1 MAGGQPLNGLNR
13 VEANGVDAL
22 EKSKWIA
29 MLQNKV
35 GRLGRAG
42 LLITLLI
49 PTVQL
54 NAAQEEP
61 PLTLSE
67 TAPEHYT
74 VQAGDTVWD
83 IASLFLREPWRWQEL
98 WVSNEH
104 IDDVHAIEPG
114 DVLSVVWGDGRPTLK
129 ATERGDVTLSP
140 SLRRGPLHAAI
151 PAIPQAQIAPFLRQ
165 HRVIESAA
173 LGQVPYVVATDADRL
188 LSSVGDTL
196 YSRGIGVNTGT
207 YHLVRQEAA
216 LIDPLTEEDLGI
228 FVTDIG
234 RASVNSSLSS
244 EGLSAL
250 VVTQARQ
257 EVRLGDRL
265 LPVDKVMA
273 QAAYHP
279 QAPAVLIEN
288 ALIIAAASGMA
299 QISALDIVAI
309 NRGARESVHEGDVL
323 MIQQRPPPAEDS
335 LTAQSVVL
343 PDRRAG
349 VLMVFA
355 VFDRA
360 SFGLVLEANRPLAV
374 GDALRSP

>member
-1 MAGGQPLNGLNR
+1 M
-13 VEANGVDAL
+13 

-29 MLQNKV
+29 MLQNRV

-49 PTVQL
+49 PAARL
-54 NAAQEEP
+54 DAAQPEP

-83 IASLFLREPWRWQEL
+83 IASLFLPDPWRWQEL
-98 WVSNEH
+98 WAGNEH
-104 IDDVHAIEPG
+104 LDDAHAIESG
-114 DVLSVVWGDGRPTLK
+114 DELSVVWDKGRPTLK

-173 LGQVPYVVATDADRL
+173 LAQIPYVVATDADRL

-196 YSRGIGVNTGT
+196 YSRDIGVSTGS
-207 YHLVRQEAA
+207 YHLVRYEAT

-228 FVTDIG
+228 FMTDIG
-234 RASVNSSLSS
+234 RASVNSLLSS

-257 EVRLGDRL
+257 EIRLGDRL
-265 LPVDKVMA
+265 LGVEEVMA

-279 QAPAVLIEN
+279 QAPAVMIEN
-288 ALIIAAASGMA
+288 ALIIGAASGMA
-299 QISALDIVAI
+299 QIGALDIVVI

-360 SFGLVLEANRPLAV
+360 SFGLVLEASRPLAV

>member
-1 MAGGQPLNGLNR
+1 M
-13 VEANGVDAL
+13 

-29 MLQNKV
+29 MLQNRV

-49 PTVQL
+49 PAARL
-54 NAAQEEP
+54 DAAQPEP

-98 WVSNEH
+98 WAGNEH
-104 IDDVHAIEPG
+104 LDNAHAIESG
-114 DVLSVVWGDGRPTLK
+114 DALSVVWDEGRPRLK

-173 LGQVPYVVATDADRL
+173 LAQIPYVVATDADRL
-188 LSSVGDTL
+188 LSSIGDTL
-196 YSRGIGVNTGT
+196 YSRGIGVSSGT
-207 YHLVRQEAA
+207 YHLVRQVAA
-216 LIDPLTEEDLGI
+216 LIDPLTGEDLGI
-228 FVTDIG
+228 FMSDIG
-234 RASVNSSLSS
+234 RASVNSGLSS
-244 EGLSAL
+244 DGLSAL
-250 VVTQARQ
+250 LVTQARQ
-257 EVRLGDRL
+257 EIRLGDRL
-265 LPVDKVMA
+265 LLAEEVMV

-288 ALIIAAASGMA
+288 ARMIAAASGIA
-299 QISALDIVAI
+299 QIGALDIVAI
-309 NRGARESVHEGDVL
+309 NRGARESVREGDVL
-323 MIQQRPPPAEDS
+323 MIQQQPPPAEDP
-335 LTAQSVVL
+335 LTTQSVAL

-360 SFGLVLEANRPLAV
+360 SFGLVLEASRPLTV
-374 GDALRSP
+374 GDTLRNP

>member
-67 TAPEHYT
+67 TAPEDYT

-196 YSRGIGVNTGT
+196 YSRGIGVNTGA

-216 LIDPLTEEDLGI
+216 LIDPLTEEDLGT

-234 RASVNSSLSS
+234 RASVNSLLSS

-265 LPVDKVMA
+265 LPVDEVMA